1 MSQVPTPGQ
10 TRGLGIDTSHPTQE
24 APEVGEDT
32 FEELGVVAK
41 NELLHEGNKLYWK
54 INRTVDFRVYQ

>member
-1 MSQVPTPGQ
+1 MSAEEQPAA
-10 TRGLGIDTSHPTQE
+10 E